1 VLKELQD
8 DDVSELCN
16 KAALRIKIV
25 KIVKIDQPN
34 LSDTSLYISYSNI
47 SDAQVTQ

>member
-1 VLKELQD
+1 MLKALPD

-16 KAALRIKIV
+16 KAALSIKIV

-34 LSDTSLYISYSNI
+34 LSDTSLCAMIDLCPGNI
-47 SDAQVTQ
+47 